1 MYTDTQNLKAELR
14 EQFKKMT
21 DKIET
26 FSSAIIEHMPESV
39 DARYV
44 FAYDDTISI
53 NIPYNPEK
61 RTVLEAQLVELGWT
75 KTDEGPDADN
85 TSYGVKFTYP
95 GIVGK
100 VVIRMDPTAEGSTCK
115 LNLIGFEKKPVYEFS
130 CLDAEPLVEA
140 G

>member
-39 DARYV
+39 DARYI

-61 RTVLEAQLVELGWT
+61 RAVLEAQLVELGWV
-75 KTDEGPDADN
+75 KASESVDATT
-85 TSYGVKFTYP
+85 TSYGITFQHP
-95 GIVGK
+95 GVFGK
-100 VVIRMDPTAEGSTCK
+100 LVIRMDPTADGSTCK

-130 CLDAEPLVEA
+130 CLGAEPLVEVP
-140 G
+140 